1 MSRTIWL
8 ALAPGMIV
16 LLAGCADW
24 AQWLRRRTYP
34 PDFRYL
40 SRNEV
45 RSTMGELAYHTRELN
60 RLMHAS
66 EDPREQRAEV
76 VAELR
81 AMERVAEGLNQSGWP
96 SNHPLI
102 DMNLP
107 NFLRDIRF
115 ARESVEREP
124 PNFLLA
130 GSLTGA
136 CIYCHGGR

>member
-1 MSRTIWL
+1 MMRKAWRSLFLIACVL
-8 ALAPGMIV
+8 A
-16 LLAGCADW
+16 AGCADM
-24 AQWLRRRTYP
+24 AQWMRRRTYP

-40 SRNEV
+40 SRSEV

-66 EDPREQRAEV
+66 ENPREQRAEV

-102 DMNLP
+102 DMNLQ

-136 CIYCHGGR
+136 CVYCHGGR